1 MTVSTEVD
9 HNDYTGNGTTT
20 NFDYNFR
27 VFKRTDLVVSVL
39 DLDNNLTELILDT
52 DYTVTGAGG
61 YNGGKVILSAPL
73 ANGWKISISRDVPLT
88 QETDLRNQGESPRV

>member
-52 DYTVTGAGG
+52 R
-61 YNGGKVILSAPL
+61 LAP
-73 ANGWKISISRDVPLT
+73 
-88 QETDLRNQGESPRV
+88 